1 MECNN
6 LTREDLYDSI
16 KGMSPKERQIL
27 IDTFIHEASM
37 LAFSLELSFR
47 IDQGQEQIPETE
59 FNGETLESLC
69 ETVRVMSKWQ
79 RMRLV
84 DEFLHY
90 ASNEAFAKELNY
102 RQFVQQNTR
111 HMGEYDE
118 RDEVEPADEE
128 ESGQSNCPDN
138 EQSVKVK
145 ENNDL

>member
-6 LTREDLYDSI
+6 LTREDLYDAI

-27 IDTFIHEASM
+27 IDTFIGEASM

-47 IDQGQEQIPETE
+47 IDHGQEQIPDTE
-59 FNGETLESLC
+59 YNGETLESLC
-69 ETVRVMSKWQ
+69 ETVRGMSAWQ

-90 ASNEAFAKELNY
+90 ASNDAFANELNY

-118 RDEVEPADEE
+118 RDGIYDEDCDEADY
-128 ESGQSNCPDN
+128 
-138 EQSVKVK
+138 V
-145 ENNDL
+145 

>member
-6 LTREDLYDSI
+6 LTREDLY
-16 KGMSPKERQIL
+16 
-27 IDTFIHEASM
+27 
-37 LAFSLELSFR
+37 
-47 IDQGQEQIPETE
+47 
-59 FNGETLESLC
+59 
-69 ETVRVMSKWQ
+69 ETVRHMRPFE

-84 DEFLHY
+84 DEFLHD
-90 ASNEAFAKELNY
+90 ASDLAFSLEFSF

-128 ESGQSNCPDN
+128 ESGQSDCPDN

-145 ENNDL
+145 ENTDL

>member
-6 LTREDLYDSI
+6 LTLEDLYDLV

-27 IDTFIHEASM
+27 IDTFISEASI

-47 IDQGQEQIPETE
+47 VEYGQEQIQETE
-59 FNGETLESLC
+59 YNGETLESLC
-69 ETVRVMSKWQ
+69 ETVRGMSAWQ

-90 ASNEAFAKELNY
+90 ASNEAFANELNY

-118 RDEVEPADEE
+118 RDGIYDEDCDEADY
-128 ESGQSNCPDN
+128 
-138 EQSVKVK
+138 
-145 ENNDL
+145 L

>member
-6 LTREDLYDSI
+6 LTREDLYDTI

-27 IDTFIHEASM
+27 IDTFISEASM

-47 IDQGQEQIPETE
+47 IDHGQEQTPETE
-59 FNGETLESLC
+59 YNGETLESLC
-69 ETVRVMSKWQ
+69 ETVRGMSAWQ

-90 ASNEAFAKELNY
+90 ASNEAFTNELNY
-102 RQFVQQNTR
+102 RQFVQQHTR

-118 RDEVEPADEE
+118 RDGIYDEDCDEADY
-128 ESGQSNCPDN
+128 
-138 EQSVKVK
+138 
-145 ENNDL
+145 L

>member
-1 MECNN
+1 MEQYNDVK
-6 LTREDLYDSI
+6 LEDLYDVI

-47 IDQGQEQIPETE
+47 IDHGQEQIQETE
-59 FNGETLESLC
+59 FNAETLESLC
-69 ETVRVMSKWQ
+69 ETVRGMSAWE

-90 ASNEAFAKELNY
+90 ASNEAFANELNY
-102 RQFVQQNTR
+102 RQFVQQCTR

-118 RDEVEPADEE
+118 RDGIYDEDCDEADY
-128 ESGQSNCPDN
+128 
-138 EQSVKVK
+138 V
-145 ENNDL
+145 